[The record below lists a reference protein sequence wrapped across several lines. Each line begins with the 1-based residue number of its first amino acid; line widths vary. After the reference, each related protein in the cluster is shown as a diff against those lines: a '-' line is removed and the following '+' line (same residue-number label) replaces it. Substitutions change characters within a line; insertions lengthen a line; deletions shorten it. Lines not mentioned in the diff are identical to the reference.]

1 MSIEGKLRIELLCRD
16 NRIQRVSIFSSRP
29 LQLPLLFEGKAVEKV
44 LQTLP
49 MLYSICATAQAN
61 AAAIACRQAVGVSVD
76 PNIQLAET
84 LLVWFETAR
93 EHLWR
98 ILIDWPDYLS
108 ETGDTEQLPG
118 LSQLIPEAKRALFD
132 NMAPAFSLQPL
143 LRPKAET
150 LTGLID
156 RLARMLECSV
166 FNMPAPDW
174 HAMTSL
180 EALERWMEAKETG
193 AARYLQRVKDAGV
206 AQLGQSGI
214 GALPPIDA
222 ELMHARMQADDSDG
236 FIAAPEWQSGP
247 RETSCLTRQAE
258 HPLIKAMEPVYG
270 KGVLTRLVSRLVELA
285 SIQDR
290 MKALLLAITRETEP
304 TAAATPALPK
314 GIGLGVVEAARG
326 RLVHR
331 ASVRGNTIDR
341 YQILAPTEWN
351 FHPRGL
357 VAEGLLR
364 LACGDEST
372 MQEHASLFISAV
384 DPCVG
389 YSFEF
394 V

>member
-1 MSIEGKLRIELLCRD
+1 MSIEGNLRIELLCRD
-16 NRIQRVSIFSSRP
+16 NRIQRVNILSSRP
-29 LQLPLLFEGKAVEKV
+29 LQLPLLFEGNAVEKV

-61 AAAIACRQAVGVSVD
+61 AAAIACRQAVGVSVN
-76 PNIQLAET
+76 PKIQLAET

-98 ILIDWPDYLS
+98 VLIDWPDYLR
-108 ETGDTEQLPG
+108 ETVDPEQLPG

-143 LRPKAET
+143 LRHEAES

-156 RLARMLECSV
+156 RLALMLECSV
-166 FNMPAPDW
+166 FKMPALEW
-174 HAMTSL
+174 YAMASL
-180 EALERWMEAKETG
+180 EALERWMDAKETG
-193 AARYLQRVKDAGV
+193 AARYLERVKDAGV

-214 GALPPIDA
+214 EALPTIDA
-222 ELMHARMQADDSDG
+222 ELLHARMQADDADG
-236 FIAAPEWQSGP
+236 FIAAPEWQAGP

-270 KGVLTRLVSRLVELA
+270 KGMLTRLVSRLLELA
-285 SIQDR
+285 SIPDR
-290 MKALLLAITRETEP
+290 MKALLQAITRETEP

-314 GIGLGVVEAARG
+314 GIGVGVVEAARG

-331 ASVRGNTIDR
+331 ASVQGNTIDR

-357 VAEGLLR
+357 VAEGLLG
-364 LACGDEST
+364 LACGYEST
-372 MQEHASLFISAV
+372 MREQASLFISAV